1 MKSKRN
7 KIKKDKKYFLFILRS
22 FYLWYSP
29 IQDGT
34 FTSTLKE
41 NRMKTNFF
49 VAAALIMV
57 SFAGFAEASRHYN
70 DSYREVREHRGYSSN
85 KIKIY
90 GTVDAMPRSGFDGI
104 WRVNGREIIVN
115 QGTRIKEKYGRL
127 GLGAYVEIEG
137 FYANN
142 GGIQAYEIEVK
153 GGRNYSYR

>member
-1 MKSKRN
+1 
-7 KIKKDKKYFLFILRS
+7 
-22 FYLWYSP
+22 
-29 IQDGT
+29 
-34 FTSTLKE
+34 
-41 NRMKTNFF
+41 MKTKFF

-57 SFAGFAEASRHYN
+57 SFTGFAEASRHHD
-70 DSYREVREHRGYSSN
+70 DSYREGREHRGYSSN

-90 GTVDAMPRSGFDGI
+90 GTVDAMPQSGFEGI
-104 WRVNGREIIVN
+104 WQVNGREIIVN

-142 GGIQAYEIEVK
+142 GGMQAYEIEVK